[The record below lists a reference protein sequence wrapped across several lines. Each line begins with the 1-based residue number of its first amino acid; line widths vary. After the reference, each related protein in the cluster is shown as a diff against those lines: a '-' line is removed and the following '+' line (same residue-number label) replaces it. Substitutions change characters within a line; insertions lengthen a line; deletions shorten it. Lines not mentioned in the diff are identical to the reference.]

1 MIRLICLLIAVAAAF
16 ATPAAAQQRTEN
28 GTGALLRGLDKVT
41 GRTQD
46 FELPAGSV
54 AQYGRLT
61 IALTECRYPA
71 GNRSGDAFAGLD
83 VREEGKTE
91 PVFRGWML
99 ASAPAL
105 SAMDHAQYDIWVI
118 RCTTS

>member
-1 MIRLICLLIAVAAAF
+1 MRLVSIVLMLMMAL
-16 ATPAAAQQRTEN
+16 PASAQQSTQQGE
-28 GTGALLRGLDKVT
+28 GALLRGLNKVT

-46 FELPAGSV
+46 IELKSGGV
-54 AQYGRLT
+54 ARYGRLT
-61 IALTECRYPA
+61 IALRECRYPA

-83 VREEGKTE
+83 ILEDGAEE
-91 PVFRGWML
+91 PVFRGWMM

>member
-1 MIRLICLLIAVAAAF
+1 MIRLSAIFGIFILAMSAAY
-16 ATPAAAQQRTEN
+16 AQQRTEL
-28 GTGALLRGLDKVT
+28 GQGAVLRGLDKVT

-46 FELPAGSV
+46 IEIRTGSV

-71 GNRSGDAFAGLD
+71 GNRAGDAFAGLD
-83 VREEGKTE
+83 IREEGNTD

>member
-1 MIRLICLLIAVAAAF
+1 MLAS
-16 ATPAAAQQRTEN
+16 PALAQQRTEAGN
-28 GTGALLRGLDKVT
+28 GAVLRGLDKLT
-41 GRTQD
+41 GQTQD
-46 FELPAGSV
+46 LEMAAGSV
-54 AQYGRLT
+54 TQFGRLT
-61 IALTECRYPA
+61 IALTECRFPA

-83 VREEGKTE
+83 IREEGQTE
-91 PVFRGWML
+91 PVFRGWMI

>member
-1 MIRLICLLIAVAAAF
+1 MRRALTTILLAAALPV
-16 ATPAAAQQRTEN
+16 TAQQPTEQGN
-28 GTGALLRGLDKVT
+28 GALLRGLDKVT

-46 FELPAGSV
+46 IELQAGSV
-54 AQYGRLT
+54 ARYGRLT
-61 IALTECRYPA
+61 IALRECRYPT

-83 VREEGKTE
+83 VLEDGAQE
-91 PVFRGWML
+91 PVFRGWMV

-105 SAMDHAQYDIWVI
+105 SAMDHPQFDIWVI